1 MSGETAPSRGRKVGM
16 TPDQHVPLIS
26 WAARMIQC
34 TRQRDATEQSRAN
47 RNKRVPSSDWG
58 LQLAPMKPESLV
70 IAGQLYR
77 GEYVL
82 KSCTHNKR
90 AQQRALLCG

>member
-1 MSGETAPSRGRKVGM
+1 M

-26 WAARMIQC
+26 GAARMIQC
-34 TRQRDATEQSRAN
+34 TRQRDATGRPRAN
-47 RNKRVPSSDWG
+47 RHKRVPSSDWS
-58 LQLAPMKPESLV
+58 LQLDSMKPESLV
-70 IAGQLYR
+70 IAGQPYR

-90 AQQRALLCG
+90 AQQRNNLRG